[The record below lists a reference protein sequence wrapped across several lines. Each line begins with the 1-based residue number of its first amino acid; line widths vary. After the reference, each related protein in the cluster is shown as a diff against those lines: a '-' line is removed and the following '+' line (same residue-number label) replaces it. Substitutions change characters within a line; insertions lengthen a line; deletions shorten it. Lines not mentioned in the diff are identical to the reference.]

1 MRFPLVAAADR
12 TAGGSVGGVA
22 DSIVVGGEDDCT
34 KADCSD
40 RVRGE
45 DDECSVRGVADDG
58 IVVGG
63 EDDCRE
69 DIGTAGRRLAAD
81 FTR

>member
-1 MRFPLVAAADR
+1 MRFRVVAAADR
-12 TAGGSVGGVA
+12 TAGGSVRGLA
-22 DSIVVGGEDDCT
+22 DSIVVGGEDDCA

-45 DDECSVRGVADDG
+45 DDECSVGGVADG

-69 DIGTAGRRLAAD
+69 DIGTAG
-81 FTR
+81 